1 MKRFVLSV
9 CLVLLCAFSALA
21 QEVKSPNGDVK
32 VNFALNNSVPTYT
45 VTFRGKAVIKPSRL
59 GFELVKGGDLLD
71 GFTLVG
77 EEKGSADETWTPV
90 WGENRTIRN
99 HYNELLVRLEQKST
113 ERMLNIRL
121 RVSARRQAE
130 LL

>member
-9 CLVLLCAFSALA
+9 CLVLLAAFNAVA

-71 GFTLVG
+71 DFTLVG

-90 WGENRTIRN
+90 
-99 HYNELLVRLEQKST
+99 
-113 ERMLNIRL
+113 
-121 RVSARRQAE
+121 
-130 LL
+130 